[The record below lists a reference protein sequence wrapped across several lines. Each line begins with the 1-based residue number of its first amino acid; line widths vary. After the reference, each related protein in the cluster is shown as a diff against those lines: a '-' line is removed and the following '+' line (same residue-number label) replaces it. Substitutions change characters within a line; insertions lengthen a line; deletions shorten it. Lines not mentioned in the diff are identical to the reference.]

1 MLIGVLDGQPVSK
14 RMSVDFMGM
23 RVSFPQ
29 YLRLKAIQKEV
40 IRMDQVMTQFLL
52 SICDIDFFNF
62 HDRQVWKFKILK
74 LSEQNWNS
82 AVIFRNH

>member
-1 MLIGVLDGQPVSK
+1 MQPMAK

-40 IRMDQVMTQFLL
+40 IRMDQVITISL
-52 SICDIDFFNF
+52 SRFDHIF
-62 HDRQVWKFKILK
+62 HPI
-74 LSEQNWNS
+74 
-82 AVIFRNH
+82 